1 MSRRDDTLALSLVS
15 HTNIGKTTL
24 ARTLLGRDIGTV
36 RDATHVTDF
45 ADEYRMVETPQGE
58 SLTLWDTPGFGDSVR
73 LARRMRQSGNPIGWL
88 LTEVWDRWRDRAFW
102 ASQMALRNV
111 RDEADVVLYLVSA
124 AESPEAAGYVAPE
137 MELLAWTGLPVIV
150 LLNQLGAPGQPAQE
164 AAEVERWRTH
174 LAGQPQVRAVLP
186 LDAFARCW
194 VQELTLLQAIE
205 AALPADR
212 QPLMARLRGV
222 WQAQRLAT
230 FDAAMRTLAESLARI
245 AHARETVPETSALRT
260 AMRQVGSALGL
271 RREDED
277 PRQKAQE
284 ALLARLD
291 SEVRSSTSDLLRLHG
306 LEGQAAPE
314 DILARVGAQFD
325 RRERVGAG
333 TAAVVG
339 GMVSGALTG
348 LGADLAAGGL
358 TLGGGMIAGGVLGAL
373 GAMGLA
379 HGVNLVRGLD
389 ESWLGWQPAALDTAV
404 EAALLRYLAVAHFG
418 RGRGQW
424 AHSEAPD
431 RWREVVAEVLAAQ
444 RPALAALWSARDA
457 RPDEA
462 ATASALC
469 ALLQASSRAVL
480 ARLYPLAPVP
490 AAVEPAAALAVVAPV
505 SRPA

>member
-1 MSRRDDTLALSLVS
+1 MSRRDNTLALSLVS

-45 ADEYRMVETPQGE
+45 ADEHRMVETPQGE

-73 LARRMRQSGNPIGWL
+73 LARRMKQSGNPLGWL

-124 AESPEAAGYVAPE
+124 AESPEAAGYVEPE
-137 MELLAWTGLPVIV
+137 MALLAWTGLPVIV

-164 AAEVERWRTH
+164 AAEIERWRTH
-174 LAGQPQVRAVLP
+174 LAGHPQVRAVLP
-186 LDAFARCW
+186 MDAFARCW
-194 VQELTLLQAIE
+194 VQELTLLQAVE
-205 AALPADR
+205 AALPPER
-212 QPLMARLRGV
+212 QPLMGRLRGL

-230 FDAAMRTLAESLARI
+230 FEASMRTLAESLARV
-245 AHARETVPETSALRT
+245 AHARETVPEAGSLRSAL
-260 AMRQVGSALGL
+260 RQVGSALGL
-271 RREDED
+271 RRDEAD
-277 PRQKAQE
+277 PRQTAQA

-291 SEVRSSTSDLLRLHG
+291 SEVRSSTSDLLHLHA
-306 LEGQAAPE
+306 LEGQAAAE
-314 DILARVGAQFD
+314 DILARVGGQFD
-325 RRERVGAG
+325 RRERVGSG

-339 GMVSGALTG
+339 GMLSGALTG
-348 LGADLAAGGL
+348 LGADLATGGL
-358 TLGGGMIAGGVLGAL
+358 TLGGGLITGGVLGAL

-389 ESWLGWQPAALDTAV
+389 ESWLGWQPEALDAAV

-424 AHSEAPD
+424 AQSEAPVQ
-431 RWREVVAEVLAAQ
+431 WRAVVGEALRSQ
-444 RPALAALWSARDA
+444 RAALDGVWSTRHVQTDT
-457 RPDEA
+457 DTA
-462 ATASALC
+462 ATAQALREVLERSAR
-469 ALLQASSRAVL
+469 QVL
-480 ARLYPLAPVP
+480 GTLYPQAPMP
-490 AAVEPAAALAVVAPV
+490 
-505 SRPA
+505 

>member
-1 MSRRDDTLALSLVS
+1 MSRRDNTLALSLVS

-45 ADEYRMVETPQGE
+45 ADEHRMVETPQGE
-58 SLTLWDTPGFGDSVR
+58 ALTLWDTPGFGDSVR
-73 LARRMRQSGNPIGWL
+73 LAKRMRQSGNPIGWL

-164 AAEVERWRTH
+164 AAEIERWRSH
-174 LAGQPQVRAVLP
+174 LAGQKHVRAVLP
-186 LDAFARCW
+186 MDAFARCW

-205 AALPADR
+205 AALPTER
-212 QPLMARLRGV
+212 QPLMGRLRGV

-245 AHARETVPETSALRT
+245 AHARETVPEAGSLRSAF
-260 AMRQVGSALGL
+260 RQVGHALGL
-271 RREDED
+271 RRDEAD

-291 SEVRSSTSDLLRLHG
+291 SEVRSSTSDLLHLHA
-306 LEGQAAPE
+306 LEGQAVAE
-314 DILARVGAQFD
+314 DILARVGSQFD
-325 RRERVGAG
+325 RRERVGTGA
-333 TAAVVG
+333 AAVVG

-348 LGADLAAGGL
+348 LGADLATGGL
-358 TLGGGMIAGGVLGAL
+358 TLGGGLIAGGVLGAL
-373 GAMGLA
+373 GAVGLA

-389 ESWLGWQPAALDTAV
+389 ESWLGWQPEALDAAV

-424 AHSEAPD
+424 AQTEAPAQ
-431 RWREVVAEVLAAQ
+431 WRAVVAE
-444 RPALAALWSARDA
+444 ALVPQQTALTALWAARGASA
-457 RPDEA
+457 DEA
-462 ATASALC
+462 ATAQALH
-469 ALLQASSRAVL
+469 AVL
-480 ARLYPLAPVP
+480 LRSARQVLAALYPQAPVP
-490 AAVEPAAALAVVAPV
+490 EVVVDSAPARSVSVALSV
-505 SRPA
+505 S

>member
-1 MSRRDDTLALSLVS
+1 MSRRDNTLALSLVS

-45 ADEYRMVETPQGE
+45 ADEHRMVDTPQGE
-58 SLTLWDTPGFGDSVR
+58 CLTLWDTPGFGDSVR
-73 LARRMRQSGNPIGWL
+73 LAKRMKQAGNPIGWL

-164 AAEVERWRTH
+164 AAEIARWRTH

-205 AALPADR
+205 AALPLAR
-212 QPLMARLRGV
+212 QPLMGRLRGV

-230 FDAAMRTLAESLARI
+230 FDSAMRTVAESLARI
-245 AHARETVPETSALRT
+245 AHARETVPEAGTLRAAL
-260 AMRQVGSALGL
+260 RQVGSALGL
-271 RREDED
+271 RREGGD
-277 PRQKAQE
+277 PRQQAQE
-284 ALLARLD
+284 ALIARLD
-291 SEVRSSTSDLLRLHG
+291 SEVRSSTTDLLHLHA
-306 LEGQAAPE
+306 LEGQAAAE
-314 DILARVGAQFD
+314 DILARVGSQFD

-333 TAAVVG
+333 QAAVIG

-348 LGADLAAGGL
+348 LGADLASGGL
-358 TLGGGMIAGGVLGAL
+358 TLGGGLIAGGVLGAL

-389 ESWLGWQPAALDTAV
+389 ASWLGWQPAALDAAV

-418 RGRGQW
+418 RGRGPW
-424 AHSEAPD
+424 AQTEAPAC
-431 RWREVVAEVLAAQ
+431 WREVVAATLAPHRGDFDQ
-444 RPALAALWSARDA
+444 LWADRS
-457 RPDEA
+457 RPDVTEA
-462 ATASALC
+462 ATA
-469 ALLQASSRAVL
+469 
-480 ARLYPLAPVP
+480 ARLADLLAQVGRQVLGALYPEVSVGWAARAEATTGLSVVVP
-490 AAVEPAAALAVVAPV
+490 TV
-505 SRPA
+505 

>member
-1 MSRRDDTLALSLVS
+1 MSRRENTLALSLVS

-24 ARTLLGRDIGTV
+24 ARTLLGRDIGSV

-45 ADEYRMVETPQGE
+45 ADEHRMVETPQGE
-58 SLTLWDTPGFGDSVR
+58 CLTLWDTPGFGDSVR
-73 LARRMRQSGNPIGWL
+73 LAKRMQQADQPIGWL

-150 LLNQLGAPGQPAQE
+150 LLNQLGAPGKPGQD
-164 AAEVERWRTH
+164 AAEVERWRKH
-174 LAGQPQVRAVLP
+174 LAGQPQVRAVLA

-205 AALPADR
+205 VALPPGR
-212 QPLMARLRGV
+212 QPLMGRLRGV
-222 WQAQRLAT
+222 WQARHLAT
-230 FDAAMRTLAESLARI
+230 FDAAMRMLADSLARI
-245 AHARETVPETSALRT
+245 AHARETVPEAGTLRL
-260 AMRQVGSALGL
+260 AVRQVGSALGL
-271 RREDED
+271 RREDGD
-277 PRQKAQE
+277 PRLKAQE

-291 SEVRSSTSDLLRLHG
+291 SEVRSSTSDLLRLHA
-306 LEGQAAPE
+306 LEGQAAAE
-314 DILARVGAQFD
+314 DILTRVGSQFD
-325 RRERVGAG
+325 RRERVGTG
-333 TAAVVG
+333 KAAVIG

-348 LGADLAAGGL
+348 LGADLAMGGL
-358 TLGGGMIAGGVLGAL
+358 TLGGGLITGGVLGAL

-389 ESWLGWQPAALDTAV
+389 ESWLGWQSEALDAAV

-424 AHSEAPD
+424 AQSEAPAY
-431 RWREVVAEVLAAQ
+431 WREVAAA
-444 RPALAALWSARDA
+444 ALAPHRGDFDRIWADRSK
-457 RPDEA
+457 PEVTEA
-462 ATASALC
+462 ATAEQLAD
-469 ALLQASSRAVL
+469 LLEQVGRQVL
-480 ARLYPLAPVP
+480 GVLYPEVSVGWSARAATTPAVSVVVP
-490 AAVEPAAALAVVAPV
+490 AV
-505 SRPA
+505 